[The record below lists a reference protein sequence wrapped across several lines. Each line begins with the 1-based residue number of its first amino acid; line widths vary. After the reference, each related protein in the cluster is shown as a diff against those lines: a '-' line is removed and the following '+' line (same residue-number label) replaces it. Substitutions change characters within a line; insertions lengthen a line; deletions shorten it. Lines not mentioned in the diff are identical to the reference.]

1 MRLQTKSGLCARS
14 SRVYSDKSLKRLNG
28 SPRASGAQNA
38 IFVFSGL
45 ATLFFLVSVSDAI
58 VAQLIPALSDRSEI
72 ATLESRL
79 ASAKAAKRRSAILAS
94 REVSLEALLLGAE
107 ARGIYSSSTKILEIA
122 SVPFVP
128 QSPFGE
134 RGNPVFE
141 NACEEAVLLMSY
153 SWVARKPL
161 VREEARE
168 EILKMAEY
176 ERVNFGFHEDTSA
189 ADTARLM
196 KEYLGYDGVVV
207 RDGVEAEDIIPE
219 LLKGNLVIIPV
230 NGQKLGNPRFEP
242 PGPIVHMIL
251 VRGYD
256 FARNEFIVHDPGTQ
270 FGKDYR
276 YSFDVINDA
285 FEDYPSGK
293 EVTAGSGTRA
303 MIVVYPSYEAV
314 RPW

>member
-1 MRLQTKSGLCARS
+1 MRM
-14 SRVYSDKSLKRLNG
+14 
-28 SPRASGAQNA
+28 ASGAQNA

-107 ARGIYSSSTKILEIA
+107 ARGVYSSSTKILEIA

-134 RGNPVFE
+134 RGNPGFE
-141 NACEEAVLLMSY
+141 NACEAAVLLMSY

-251 VRGYD
+251 VHGYD

-276 YSFDVINDA
+276 YSFDVITDA
-285 FEDYPSGK
+285 FEDYPSGE

-303 MIVVYPSYEAV
+303 MIVISHSDDAIS
-314 RPW
+314 PW

>member
-1 MRLQTKSGLCARS
+1 MRM
-14 SRVYSDKSLKRLNG
+14 
-28 SPRASGAQNA
+28 ASGAQNA

-207 RDGVEAEDIIPE
+207 RDGVAASDIIPE
-219 LLKGNLVIIPV
+219 LLKGSIVIIPV

>member
-1 MRLQTKSGLCARS
+1 MRM
-14 SRVYSDKSLKRLNG
+14 
-28 SPRASGAQNA
+28 ASGVQNL

-45 ATLFFLVSVSDAI
+45 AVLSFFTSVSDAI
-58 VAQLIPALSDRSEI
+58 VEQLIPALSDHSEI

-94 REVSLEALLLGAE
+94 REVSFEELLLHAE
-107 ARGIYSSSTKILEIA
+107 AKGIYSSLTKILEIA
-122 SVPFVP
+122 GVPFVP
-128 QSPFGE
+128 QSPVGE
-134 RGNPVFE
+134 RGNLVFE
-141 NACEEAVLLMSY
+141 NACEEAVLLMGY
-153 SWVARKPL
+153 SWAVRHPL

-176 ERVNFGFHEDTSA
+176 ENVNFGFNEDTSA

-196 KEYLGYDGVVV
+196 KEYFGYDGVVV
-207 RDGVEAEDIIPE
+207 RDKVAASDIVPE
-219 LLKGNLVIIPV
+219 LFKGNLVIIPV

-251 VRGYD
+251 IRGYD

-276 YSFDVINDA
+276 YSFDVITDA
-285 FEDYPSGK
+285 FEDYPSGE

-303 MIVVYPSYEAV
+303 MIVISHSDDAIS
-314 RPW
+314 PW

>member
-1 MRLQTKSGLCARS
+1 MRM
-14 SRVYSDKSLKRLNG
+14 
-28 SPRASGAQNA
+28 ASGVQNL

-45 ATLFFLVSVSDAI
+45 AVLSFFTSVSDAI
-58 VAQLIPALSDRSEI
+58 VEQLIPALSDHSEI

-94 REVSLEALLLGAE
+94 REVSFEELLLHAE
-107 ARGIYSSSTKILEIA
+107 AKGIYSSLTKILEIA
-122 SVPFVP
+122 GVPFVP
-128 QSPFGE
+128 QSPVGE
-134 RGNPVFE
+134 RGNLVFE
-141 NACEEAVLLMSY
+141 NACEEAVLLMGY
-153 SWVARKPL
+153 SWAVRHPL

-176 ERVNFGFHEDTSA
+176 ENVNFGFNEDTSA

-196 KEYLGYDGVVV
+196 KEYFGYDGVVV
-207 RDGVEAEDIIPE
+207 RDKVAASDIVPE
-219 LLKGNLVIIPV
+219 LFKGNLVIIPV

-251 VRGYD
+251 IRGYD

-276 YSFDVINDA
+276 YSFDVIADA
-285 FEDYPSGK
+285 FEDYSSGE

-303 MIVVYPSYEAV
+303 MIIVYRIDEAV

>member
-1 MRLQTKSGLCARS
+1 MRM
-14 SRVYSDKSLKRLNG
+14 
-28 SPRASGAQNA
+28 ASGVQNL

-45 ATLFFLVSVSDAI
+45 AVLSFFTSVSDAI
-58 VAQLIPALSDRSEI
+58 VEQLIPALSDHSEI

-94 REVSLEALLLGAE
+94 REVSFEELLLHAE
-107 ARGIYSSSTKILEIA
+107 AKGIYSSLTKILEIA
-122 SVPFVP
+122 GVPFVP
-128 QSPFGE
+128 QSPVGE
-134 RGNPVFE
+134 RGNLVFE
-141 NACEEAVLLMSY
+141 NACEEAVLLMGY
-153 SWVARKPL
+153 SWAVRHPL

-176 ERVNFGFHEDTSA
+176 ENVNFGFNEDTSA

-196 KEYLGYDGVVV
+196 KEYFGYDGVVV
-207 RDGVEAEDIIPE
+207 RDKVAASDIVPE
-219 LLKGNLVIIPV
+219 LFKGNLVIIPV

-251 VRGYD
+251 IRGYD

-276 YSFDVINDA
+276 YSFDVIADA
-285 FEDYPSGK
+285 FDDYSSGE

-303 MIVVYPSYEAV
+303 MIIVYRIDEAV

>member
-1 MRLQTKSGLCARS
+1 MRM
-14 SRVYSDKSLKRLNG
+14 
-28 SPRASGAQNA
+28 ASGAQNA

-58 VAQLIPALSDRSEI
+58 VAQLIPALSDHSEI
-72 ATLESRL
+72 ATLESRR
-79 ASAKAAKRRSAILAS
+79 ARAKAAKRRSAILAS
-94 REVSLEALLLGAE
+94 HEVPFETLLLDAE
-107 ARGIYSSSTKILEIA
+107 ARGMYSSSTKILEIA
-122 SVPFVP
+122 GVPFVP

-153 SWVARKPL
+153 SWAVRHPL

-168 EILKMAEY
+168 EILAMAEY
-176 ERVNFGFHEDTSA
+176 EKILFGFHEDTSA

-196 KEYLGYDGVVV
+196 KEYLGYDSFRVQ
-207 RDGVEAEDIIPE
+207 DGVAASDIIPE

-251 VRGYD
+251 VHGYD

-276 YSFDVINDA
+276 YSFDVIADA
-285 FEDYPSGK
+285 FEDYSSGK
-293 EVTAGSGTRA
+293 EVIAGSGTRA
-303 MIVVYPSYEAV
+303 MIVIYPSNGAVYP
-314 RPW
+314 W

>member
-1 MRLQTKSGLCARS
+1 M
-14 SRVYSDKSLKRLNG
+14 
-28 SPRASGAQNA
+28 ASGVQNL

-45 ATLFFLVSVSDAI
+45 AVLSFFTSVSDAI
-58 VAQLIPALSDRSEI
+58 VEQLIPALSDHSEI

-94 REVSLEALLLGAE
+94 REVSFEELLLHAE
-107 ARGIYSSSTKILEIA
+107 AKGIYSSLTKILEIA
-122 SVPFVP
+122 GVPFVP
-128 QSPFGE
+128 QSPVGE
-134 RGNPVFE
+134 RGNLVFE
-141 NACEEAVLLMSY
+141 NACEEAVLLMGY
-153 SWVARKPL
+153 SWAVRHPL

-176 ERVNFGFHEDTSA
+176 ENVNFGFNEDTSA

-196 KEYLGYDGVVV
+196 KEYFGYDGVVV
-207 RDGVEAEDIIPE
+207 RDKVAASDIVPE
-219 LLKGNLVIIPV
+219 LFKGNLVIIPV

-251 VRGYD
+251 IRGYD

-276 YSFDVINDA
+276 YSFDVIADA
-285 FEDYPSGK
+285 FEDYSSGE

-303 MIVVYPSYEAV
+303 MIIVYRIDEAV

>member
-1 MRLQTKSGLCARS
+1 MHMALG
-14 SRVYSDKSLKRLNG
+14 V
-28 SPRASGAQNA
+28 QNV
-38 IFVFSGL
+38 IFVIFGL
-45 ATLFFLVSVSDAI
+45 AVLFSLVSVSDAV
-58 VAQLIPALSDRSEI
+58 VARLIPVSSGRLEI
-72 ATLESRL
+72 AALESRL

-107 ARGIYSSSTKILEIA
+107 AQGMYSSSTKILEIA
-122 SVPFVP
+122 GVPFVP

-153 SWVARKPL
+153 SWAVRHSL

-189 ADTARLM
+189 VDTARLM
-196 KEYLGYDGVVV
+196 KEYFGYDGVSV
-207 RDGVEAEDIIPE
+207 RDGVDVRDIIPE
-219 LLKGNLVIIPV
+219 LAKGNLVIIPV

-251 VRGYD
+251 VHGYD
-256 FARNEFIVHDPGTQ
+256 FARSEFIVHDPGTQ

-276 YSFDVINDA
+276 YSFDVITDA
-285 FEDYPSGK
+285 FEDYPSGE
-293 EVTAGSGTRA
+293 EVTVGSGTRA
-303 MIVVYPSYEAV
+303 MIVISHSDDTIS
-314 RPW
+314 PW